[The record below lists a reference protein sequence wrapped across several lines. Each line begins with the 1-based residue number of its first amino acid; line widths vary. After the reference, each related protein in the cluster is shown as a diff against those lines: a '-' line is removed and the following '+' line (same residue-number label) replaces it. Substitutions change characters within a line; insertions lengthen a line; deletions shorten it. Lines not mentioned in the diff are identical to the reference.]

1 MNGQIV
7 SDLRGRLRVRL
18 PKPGFTS
25 RTFDRLSAAINK
37 CGGIKYLAHNPLTT
51 SLLII
56 YEPSDLIRL
65 RLLSALS
72 DFEPGHQ
79 RALAGKELAV
89 LAIGEETPLP
99 FNPVWSFILKRIFL
113 PSPIRHF
120 ITIVTGIPYL
130 FEGLKYLLWKNQL
143 SVEVLDASA
152 LTVLYTRWDLGSAG
166 TLLFFFSL
174 SRYLEAWTRRRSIS
188 GLFRSLA
195 GHEEMVWIKTDDGQE
210 VRVKES
216 ELGIG
221 TKVIVRSGG
230 LVPVDGKI
238 VEGEAMINQAT
249 MTGEPLAVRKTV
261 GGAVFAGTAVEEGEI
276 VIRADKVGGETRIRS
291 IIEYIKES
299 EASKTGLQ
307 GRAERKA
314 DAIVPYNFLLA
325 GLIYLFTSNTMK
337 AGNVL
342 LVDYSCAIRLSSPL
356 VVLTAMR
363 EGNENGILIKGGRYF
378 EELAR
383 AKTVVFDKTGTLTEA
398 KPEVGEIVT
407 FKPYRRDEALR
418 LAACLEEHFP
428 HPVGRAVVRQAK
440 AEGLKHEEEHTSV
453 NYVVAHGISSTWH
466 DRRVLL
472 GSRHFVIDDE
482 KVIMT
487 AEEQAEAERL
497 CADGSSLIY
506 MAVDDNLAALI
517 SIKDRLR
524 SGVKRTVAIL
534 KEQGVER
541 IVMLTGDLK
550 NAAQAMANE
559 AGFTE
564 FLAELLPDQKAKVLK
579 GLRKRGDG
587 VLMVGDGLNDSAA
600 LSLADVGV
608 ALSDGSEL
616 AKDVANVQL
625 LKGRL
630 DGLTFAR
637 ELSAETINRIHSNYR
652 IIVALNSLFLA
663 MGLFGWIG
671 PGITALLHN
680 ATTFMVALRAT
691 RPILTVERKLVLLP
705 PLEEEAAPEEE
716 APLPLPVK
724 APKKRG
730 KHAAA

>member
-1 MNGQIV
+1 
-7 SDLRGRLRVRL
+7 
-18 PKPGFTS
+18 
-25 RTFDRLSAAINK
+25 
-37 CGGIKYLAHNPLTT
+37 
-51 SLLII
+51 
-56 YEPSDLIRL
+56 
-65 RLLSALS
+65 
-72 DFEPGHQ
+72 
-79 RALAGKELAV
+79 
-89 LAIGEETPLP
+89 
-99 FNPVWSFILKRIFL
+99 
-113 PSPIRHF
+113 
-120 ITIVTGIPYL
+120 
-130 FEGLKYLLWKNQL
+130 
-143 SVEVLDASA
+143 
-152 LTVLYTRWDLGSAG
+152 
-166 TLLFFFSL
+166 
-174 SRYLEAWTRRRSIS
+174 
-188 GLFRSLA
+188 
-195 GHEEMVWIKTDDGQE
+195 
-210 VRVKES
+210 
-216 ELGIG
+216 
-221 TKVIVRSGG
+221 
-230 LVPVDGKI
+230 
-238 VEGEAMINQAT
+238 

-276 VIRADKVGGETRIRS
+276 LVRSDKVGGETRIRS

-314 DAIVPYNFLLA
+314 DAIVPYNFILA
-325 GLIYLFTSNTMK
+325 GLVYLFTGNTMK

-363 EGNENGILIKGGRYF
+363 EGNDNGILIKGGRYF

-383 AKTVVFDKTGTLTEA
+383 ANTVVFDKTGTLTEA

-407 FKPYRRDEALR
+407 FKPYQRDESLR

-453 NYVVAHGISSTWH
+453 NYVVAHGISSSWREH
-466 DRRVLL
+466 RVLL

-482 KVIMT
+482 KVVIT
-487 AEEQAEAERL
+487 PEEEAEATRL
-497 CADGSSLIY
+497 SSDGSSIIY
-506 MAVDDNLAALI
+506 MAVDDKLAALI

-524 SGVKRTVAIL
+524 RGVKKTIGTL

-564 FLAELLPDQKAKVLK
+564 FLSELLPDQKAKVLK
-579 GLRKRGDG
+579 GLGRRGDG

-630 DGLTFAR
+630 EGLNLAR
-637 ELSAETINRIHSNYR
+637 ELSTETINRIHSNYK
-652 IIVALNSLFLA
+652 IIVTLNSFFLT
-663 MGLFGWIG
+663 MGLFGLIG

-691 RPILTVERKLVLLP
+691 KAILSDERKILLLP
-705 PLEEEAAPEEE
+705 PQESLV
-716 APLPLPVK
+716 LTDDPVLAVPAKQSKGRSRK
-724 APKKRG
+724 AKTS
-730 KHAAA
+730 

>member
-1 MNGQIV
+1 MNGQV
-7 SDLRGRLRVRL
+7 LSDLRGRLRVTVPR
-18 PKPGFTS
+18 PGFTS

-37 CGGIKYLAHNPLTT
+37 CGGIRYLAHNPITS

-56 YEPSDLIRL
+56 YDPSVLIRL
-65 RLLSALS
+65 RILGALA
-72 DFEPGHQ
+72 DFDPGTQ
-79 RALAGKELAV
+79 RALSGKELAV

-99 FNPVWSFILKRIFL
+99 FNPVWSFVLKRIFL

-120 ITIVTGIPYL
+120 ITAVSAIPYL
-130 FEGLKYLLWKNQL
+130 FEGLKYLLWRNQL
-143 SVEVLDASA
+143 TVEVLDASA
-152 LTVLYTRWDLGSAG
+152 LTVLFSRKDLSSAG

-195 GHEEMVWIKTDDGQE
+195 GHEEMVWVKMDDGQE
-210 VRVKES
+210 LRVKES
-216 ELGIG
+216 ELAIG
-221 TKVIVRSGG
+221 TKVIVRAGG
-230 LVPVDGKI
+230 LVPVDGRV

-276 VIRADKVGGETRIRS
+276 VIRADKVGGDTRIRS

-325 GLIYLFTSNTMK
+325 GLIYLITGNTMK

-363 EGNENGILIKGGRYF
+363 EGNENGVLIKGGRYF

-407 FKPYRRDEALR
+407 FKPYQRDESLR

-428 HPVGRAVVRQAK
+428 HPVGRAVVRLAK

-453 NYVVAHGISSTWH
+453 NYVVAHGISSSWRE
-466 DRRVLL
+466 RRVLL

-482 KVIMT
+482 KVVIT
-487 AEEQAEAERL
+487 AEEEAEAERL
-497 CADGSSLIY
+497 SSDGSSLIY
-506 MAVDDNLAALI
+506 MAVDDQLAALI

-524 SGVKRTVAIL
+524 PGVKKTIATL

-541 IVMLTGDLK
+541 VVMLTGDLK

-564 FLAELLPDQKAKVLK
+564 YLAELLPDQKAKVLK
-579 GLRKRGDG
+579 GLGKRGDG

-630 DGLTFAR
+630 EGLNFAR
-637 ELSAETINRIHSNYR
+637 DLSSETINRIHSNYK
-652 IIVALNSLFLA
+652 IIIAFNSLFLA

-680 ATTFMVALRAT
+680 STTFLVALRAT
-691 RPILTVERKLVLLP
+691 EPILTDERKLALLP
-705 PLEEEAAPEEE
+705 PLEPELLDDPIPVLPPKEAQ
-716 APLPLPVK
+716 
-724 APKKRG
+724 KRRSVRPR
-730 KHAAA
+730 A